1 MSDEI
6 TTEEIINKWIYVSNT
21 EANGKHY
28 HDLKTDRSAVV
39 YSNKTKV
46 FSGRREGVKGNF
58 PACYENVEVI

>member
-6 TTEEIINKWIYVSNT
+6 TTEEIINKWIYVSST

-39 YSNKTKV
+39 YHDKTKV
-46 FSGRREGVKGNF
+46 FSGRREGIKGNF